1 MATTNRA
8 SFDEASEEFYL
19 HIIDMDCGQEVYLEG
34 RRFVKG
40 SDGGLHLH
48 TIQLPLDTFD
58 FANASVKLQEVGG
71 FLKYLEEL
79 LE

>member
-8 SFDEASEEFYL
+8 SFNEASEEFHL
-19 HIIDMDCGQEVYLEG
+19 HIVDMDCGQEVYLQG
-34 RRFVKG
+34 RRFIKG

-48 TIQLPLDTFD
+48 PNQLPLAAFD

-71 FLKYLEEL
+71 FLKYLEEIL
-79 LE
+79 G